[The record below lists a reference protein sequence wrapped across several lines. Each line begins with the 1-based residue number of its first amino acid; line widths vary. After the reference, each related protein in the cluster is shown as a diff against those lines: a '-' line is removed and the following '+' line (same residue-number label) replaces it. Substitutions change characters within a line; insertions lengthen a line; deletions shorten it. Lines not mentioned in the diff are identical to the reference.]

1 MLNVGLANFT
11 QEVIK
16 AEGPVL
22 VDFYSVTC
30 GPCRMLKPVLAQ
42 VAEQGVKVVGVDIDD
57 EPELTQHFG
66 IQGVPTVIAFANGKA
81 GQRVVGVKPAQDLLA
96 LASSAA

>member
-16 AEGPVL
+16 APGPVL
-22 VDFYSVTC
+22 VDFYSNTC
-30 GPCRMLKPVLAQ
+30 GPCRLLKPVLAK
-42 VAEQGVKVVGVDIDD
+42 VAEQGVKVVGVDIDA

-66 IQGVPTVIAFANGKA
+66 IQGVPTVIAFGHGKA
-81 GQRVVGVKPAQDLLA
+81 GERVVGVKPAADLVA
-96 LASSAA
+96 LAGTAA